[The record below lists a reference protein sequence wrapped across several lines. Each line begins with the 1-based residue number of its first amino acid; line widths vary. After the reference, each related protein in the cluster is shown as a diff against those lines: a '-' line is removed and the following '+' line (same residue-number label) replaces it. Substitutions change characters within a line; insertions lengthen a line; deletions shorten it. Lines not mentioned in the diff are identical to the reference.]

1 MKNMKPNDEIDLSI
15 YAPVLTK
22 DCQGRCDR
30 KVVLTKEGPLI
41 VCNGCSRIVMD
52 NRK

>member
-1 MKNMKPNDEIDLSI
+1 MKHLKSKDEVNISN

-22 DCQGRCDR
+22 DCEGACDR
-30 KVVLTKEGPLI
+30 KVIVTKTGPI
-41 VCNGCSRIVMD
+41 IICDGCNRIVMD